1 MFHSGYYL
9 LWQTMTTQTSHPP
22 TQQAFSD
29 RFWTILILLYLNKWQ
44 CSFSVARERCDKQR
58 IVPWEN
64 WDWLYGDSKG
74 ADQPTHLYKL
84 VCSYTV
90 GIHENISNWIWKYPS
105 WSDQFALYTGWKLNM
120 TFYHG
125 VAKTR
130 SYHMSASGNRRVSV
144 VIFMK
149 VRWYFL
155 YQFNV
160 FILLKIK

>member
-1 MFHSGYYL
+1 MTDVEKILICFILDTNKYL

-29 RFWTILILLYLNKWQ
+29 RFWTILIHLYLNKWQ
-44 CSFSVARERCDKQR
+44 CSFSEARERCDERR

-64 WDWLYGDSKG
+64 WDWLYEDSKG
-74 ADQPTHLYKL
+74 TDQPTHLYKL

-125 VAKTR
+125 VAPHVCFRKWPSQR
-130 SYHMSASGNRRVSV
+130 SNIYESAM
-144 VIFMK
+144 IF
-149 VRWYFL
+149 
-155 YQFNV
+155 
-160 FILLKIK
+160 FISI